1 MRVLLDTNE
10 TKSKYII
17 LNVLIDYMR
26 FKQSKKCTNLLLI
39 KWFAIVQMFNIKLQF
54 YALASINF
62 RQIRGR
68 IFNSFVRVF
77 VHCLQGVI
85 DTHAMPK
92 YCIVILGVI
101 SALSFSYDIH

>member
-1 MRVLLDTNE
+1 MRVLLDINE
-10 TKSKYII
+10 TKYII

-62 RQIRGR
+62 RHIRGR
-68 IFNSFVRVF
+68 IFSFVRVF

-101 SALSFSYDIH
+101 SAVSISYDIH